1 MSRRISLSY
10 PMGDLGCKNQIK
22 VARDNDEVCDKI
34 MEARALLLPDFSSDG
49 ELRRFIR
56 MYPDLD
62 PCTDMKE
69 VVLNQWQPNNKPW
82 RIGIT
87 CCIELQHHHERWL
100 SKFPF
105 TVNDVLYCYNNE
117 DVNFFHD
124 KTAWSASRF
133 YVIRRRGPQ
142 GKPKRKFIGPF
153 YSGASRPLKDVD
165 RIPYEIKSI
174 RKLLGTHQ
182 SERGW
187 NLPSSHRCHLLNF
200 PKEILTLIFAY
211 TLVAGGGAVVTPAV
225 VTSNWVESYSKADY
239 RISFPDSPHYN
250 RYKSFE
256 SGSDVVL
263 RKNIGPR
270 PGIPDSSPYV
280 ELTRVLRPLID
291 ATCLRSCK
299 YIWKLGSQMLYA
311 DNAYSFKMN
320 GTEITDC
327 PPSLIFEGGNYHRP
341 SPEKPTLS
349 QEGISDGS
357 TDKELSAREYE
368 SKIERV
374 INQLE
379 RRVPIL
385 ELEGWAYYDPFIR
398 FLYTI
403 GPQNRASIRTL
414 RFTGAPK
421 THVREA
427 HGCDCHGVDLLLNM
441 RIYIPFINK
450 FCTGVKKLVLDM
462 DMDCCIYMGSVGNVI
477 RSFDEVLI
485 PFLGELEKLQR
496 VRNLVMRRRILI
508 YPKDRFDRRTLYEDI
523 DYAKDTINSL
533 RNRVENNV

>member
-1 MSRRISLSY
+1 MSRRISHSY

-22 VARDNDEVCDKI
+22 IAPDNDKACEKI
-34 MEARALLLPDFSSDG
+34 MQARALLLPDFSLDG
-49 ELRRFIR
+49 ELRRFIQ

-105 TVNDVLYCYNNE
+105 TVNDVLYCYN
-117 DVNFFHD
+117 D
-124 KTAWSASRF
+124 AWSASRF
-133 YVIRRRGPQ
+133 YVIGQGPQ
-142 GKPKRKFIGPF
+142 GKPNRKFIGPF

-187 NLPSSHRCHLLNF
+187 NLPRSHRCHLLSF

-211 TLVAGGGAVVTPAV
+211 TLVAEGGAVVTPAV
-225 VTSNWVESYSKADY
+225 VTSNWDESYSEADY
-239 RISFPDSPHYN
+239 RISFPDSPHY
-250 RYKSFE
+250 KQ

-327 PPSLIFEGGNYHRP
+327 PPSLIFEGGDYHRP

-357 TDKELSAREYE
+357 TDKDLSAREYE

-427 HGCDCHGVDLLLNM
+427 HGRKETCVRYGYGLLH
-441 RIYIPFINK
+441 IH
-450 FCTGVKKLVLDM
+450 
-462 DMDCCIYMGSVGNVI
+462 GSVGNVI

-485 PFLGELEKLQR
+485 PFLGELEKLQT
-496 VRNLVMRRRILI
+496 VRDLVMRRRILI